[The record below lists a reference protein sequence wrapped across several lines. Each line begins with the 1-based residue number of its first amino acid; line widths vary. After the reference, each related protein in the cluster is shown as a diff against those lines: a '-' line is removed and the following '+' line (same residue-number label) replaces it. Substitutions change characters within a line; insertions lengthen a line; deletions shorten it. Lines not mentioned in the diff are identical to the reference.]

1 MTKLLIDDYPI
12 QVLPKLAELIGL
24 NEAIVLQQIHYWLNN
39 SKHKYDGKT
48 WIFNSYPEWQKQFPF
63 WSLITIKRTIYSL
76 EKQNLLLVGNYNKAK
91 FDKTKWY
98 SINYQTIEGM
108 IRPSYQNDTTSVS
121 KRDDGVYQNDTT
133 NTIDYTE
140 TTSETTNNI
149 LSGNPTRIPYKEIID
164 YLNEKTGKKFSHK
177 SKANQ
182 KLIQA
187 RFNEDNSKEDFFT
200 VIDNM
205 TAQWK
210 GNPKMDEY
218 LRPKTLFSGNF
229 DNYKNQTAKI
239 NNESNQYIDAFQ
251 RASQSSIENLPF

>member
-1 MTKLLIDDYPI
+1 MNKLLIDDYPI

-76 EKQNLLLVGNYNKAK
+76 EKQNLLLIGNYNKAK

-98 SINYQTIEGM
+98 TINYQTIEGM

-140 TTSETTNNI
+140 TNKHRETDDVSKSFKYISTNLEIIQNPLKAEQLEHEIKSFKQDQFEIVKVATDYCKENNKGLNYLLTVLKNWNKEGVSNKESAENKLKPRNSKKETTDDVI
-149 LSGNPTRIPYKEIID
+149 AQMEKELSD
-164 YLNEKTGKKFSHK
+164 
-177 SKANQ
+177 
-182 KLIQA
+182 
-187 RFNEDNSKEDFFT
+187 D
-200 VIDNM
+200 
-205 TAQWK
+205 
-210 GNPKMDEY
+210 
-218 LRPKTLFSGNF
+218 
-229 DNYKNQTAKI
+229 
-239 NNESNQYIDAFQ
+239 
-251 RASQSSIENLPF
+251 

>member
-1 MTKLLIDDYPI
+1 MNKLLIDDYPI

-76 EKQNLLLVGNYNKAK
+76 EKQNLLLIGNYNKAK

-98 SINYQTIEGM
+98 TINYQTIEGM

-140 TTSETTNNI
+140 TSSETTSNNSATDVTHEQFEEWWKLYDKKKDKKMSFTKFKSCLKKHSFEQI
-149 LSGNPTRIPYKEIID
+149 MQGTR
-164 YLNEKTGKKFSHK
+164 
-177 SKANQ
+177 
-182 KLIQA
+182 
-187 RFNEDNSKEDFFT
+187 
-200 VIDNM
+200 
-205 TAQWK
+205 
-210 GNPKMDEY
+210 EY
-218 LRPKTLFSGNF
+218 LKTITDKQYQKYPKTFL
-229 DNYKNQTAKI
+229 T
-239 NNESNQYIDAFQ
+239 NESYMNDYSEEIKETGIDQ
-251 RASQSSIENLPF
+251 LERMKYDESYWD

>member
-1 MTKLLIDDYPI
+1 MNKLLIDDYPI

-76 EKQNLLLVGNYNKAK
+76 EKQNLLLIGNYNKAK

-98 SINYQTIEGM
+98 TINYQTIEGM

-140 TTSETTNNI
+140 TNKHRETDDVSKSFKYISTNLEIIQNPLKAEQLEHEIKSFKQDQFEIVKVATDYCKRNNKGLNYLLTVLKNWNKEGVSDKECAENKLKPRNTKKETTDDVI
-149 LSGNPTRIPYKEIID
+149 AQMEKELSD
-164 YLNEKTGKKFSHK
+164 
-177 SKANQ
+177 
-182 KLIQA
+182 
-187 RFNEDNSKEDFFT
+187 D
-200 VIDNM
+200 
-205 TAQWK
+205 
-210 GNPKMDEY
+210 
-218 LRPKTLFSGNF
+218 
-229 DNYKNQTAKI
+229 
-239 NNESNQYIDAFQ
+239 
-251 RASQSSIENLPF
+251 